1 MPREI
6 TFQEFVDALS
16 AMTND
21 AVLAS
26 VVSMSKNRDGAM
38 AEARSKGLRIELKLT
53 VRTMDNRV
61 TLVDETASREITRD
75 KFIVREDDA

>member
-16 AMTND
+16 AMAQD

-26 VVSMSKNRDGAM
+26 VVSMSKNRDDAM
-38 AEARSKGLRIELKLT
+38 AEARSKGLRIEVAVS
-53 VRTMDNRV
+53 VRTLDNRV
-61 TLVDETASREITRD
+61 TLANEKESREISRD
-75 KFIVREDDA
+75 KFVMREDDG